1 MERFFAVL
9 EETMNKSSI
18 NQFKNFVEK
27 YSDVTKWFM
36 CSDYCFDDK
45 SKANNVVSFVIYPY
59 ILDFDEWNDVINSM
73 QKSDLK
79 NCRKVSPLF
88 CDFVK
93 AGYIFSFNFILDR
106 NCILD
111 KWKDKASMD
120 TAIQD
125 LINMTELWQQTTP
138 KNAERYK
145 MMNKKLKGLQYQTN
159 RKTFNYKLLGRV
171 MGVTFL
177 ASYLKYLLLREVPR
191 IEIFSWMS
199 DRDAITNW
207 NDEIYLELYQI
218 TSHCLISN
226 HLTPQKNN
234 EVTEVAIEN
243 IDKNMFHDSLN
254 RVADFICGGIA
265 DFNYSDGSV
274 TGAKQCKLIED
285 AISDNDYL
293 IILKISENGVA
304 RGLHKKIT
312 D

>member
-1 MERFFAVL
+1 MERLFNVL

-18 NQFKNFVEK
+18 IQFRKFAER
-27 YSDVTKWFM
+27 YSDVKKWFM

-45 SKANNVVSFVIYPY
+45 NKSNNVVSFVIYPY
-59 ILDFDEWNDVINSM
+59 ILNFDEWNSAINSM

-79 NCRKVSPLF
+79 NCRKVSPTF

-93 AGYIFSFNFILDR
+93 KGYFFSFNFVLNK
-106 NCILD
+106 NCIID
-111 KWKDKASMD
+111 KWKDKYTMD
-120 TAIQD
+120 KAIQD
-125 LINMTELWQQTTP
+125 YIDLTELWQHTTP

-145 MMNKKLKGLQYQTN
+145 IMNKKLKSLQDQTN
-159 RKTFNYKLLGRV
+159 KKSFNYKLLGRI

-177 ASYLKYLLLREVPR
+177 ASYLKYLLIREMPCL
-191 IEIFSWMS
+191 EIFSWMS

-207 NDEIYLELYQI
+207 NDEIYLELYQM
-218 TSHCLISN
+218 TSHCLIAN
-226 HLTPQKNN
+226 HLSAQKNN

-243 IDKNMFHDSLN
+243 IDKNMFYDPLN

-285 AISDNDYL
+285 AISDNEYL
-293 IILKISENGVA
+293 IILILSEKDVA
-304 RGLHKKIT
+304 RSLHKKIVG
-312 D
+312 